1 MATEPQQFYDPNA
14 DAAAR
19 RFSSSGFTGAG
30 QNSAPESEQ
39 AAEGGTE
46 VAAAEDPSGAVVDSV
61 ANTDVRT
68 SDASTLAGR
77 IRDAAADKVGAKVYE
92 RGAGKVAQG
101 LGVDMNAQ
109 NARTGSGLKNFSYDR
124 AKEQFAQGKA
134 DKAANRGFREGL
146 REQNR
151 ARVSSGL
158 GGAGAAASKE
168 LVKDAG
174 GQVAKEAVKDGAKAA
189 AATGAKAVPGAGV
202 IGAIDAKGVER
213 TLKDTA
219 RDLANLRLGKAS
231 VRAVTGL
238 GKSAAITIFRASY
251 DPWVIGFSGSL
262 SLLVTWILGTVL
274 FFFPNSLLWYE
285 RLIIGMVWG
294 LIFVVFAVILA
305 VVVVSTCSG
314 LSGFGLAL
322 KIASY
327 VSTTAASANELCQ
340 PFSAFGSFGQ

>member
-19 RFSSSGFTGAG
+19 RFSSSGLAGAG
-30 QNSAPESEQ
+30 QDSAPDSEQ
-39 AAEGGTE
+39 VAEGGTE
-46 VAAAEDPSGAVVDSV
+46 VVDQNPSSAVVDSA
-61 ANTDVRT
+61 ANKDVRA
-68 SDASTLAGR
+68 SDATTVAGR
-77 IRDAAADKVGAKVYE
+77 VRDAAADKVGAKVYE
-92 RGAGKVAQG
+92 RGAAKLGQG

-109 NARTGSGLKNFSYDR
+109 NARTGSGLKNLSYDR

-146 REQNR
+146 REQNK
-151 ARVSSGL
+151 ARVAR
-158 GGAGAAASKE
+158 GAGSAVSTVGGE

-174 GQVAKEAVKDGAKAA
+174 KQVAKEVVKDGAKAA
-189 AATGAKAVPGAGV
+189 ATVASKAVPGLGLV
-202 IGAIDAKGVER
+202 TAIDAKGIKNTVQ
-213 TLKDTA
+213 DTA
-219 RDLANLRLGKAS
+219 RDLANLHLGKAT

-238 GKSAAITIFRASY
+238 GKSTALTLFRASY
-251 DPWVIGFSGSL
+251 DPWVMGFTGLL
-262 SLLVTWILGTVL
+262 SLIVTLLLGTIL
-274 FFFPNSLLWYE
+274 FFVPNSLNIFE
-285 RLIIGMVWG
+285 RVIVGMVWF
-294 LIFVVFAVILA
+294 LFFVVLAVILA

-314 LSGFGLAL
+314 LSSFGLAL